1 MSGKPFEALRESE
14 ARCADQLVPSRTTSS
29 RRADTRG
36 CSMAAKQRR
45 LKGPVVSKHAPH
57 KKTPKTCKRSPERVS
72 PKKGVP
78 AKGVPNKL
86 KSFPLESKGYPHQNS
101 SGLETGMNMA
111 CPRNGRRSPVGCP
124 EKNNA
129 FCHACVGT
137 IAKKARGGSGRF
149 KRCLQTKSE
158 FAIFFRQTTN
168 FRGL

>member
-1 MSGKPFEALRESE
+1 MCGPVGPFADHFFKKGRHSWELHGSE
-14 ARCADQLVPSRTTSS
+14 AKAPERPCGVET
-29 RRADTRG
+29 
-36 CSMAAKQRR
+36 
-45 LKGPVVSKHAPH
+45 APH

-78 AKGVPNKL
+78 AKGVPNEL
-86 KSFPLESKGYPHQNS
+86 KSFPLESKGYPYQSS

-149 KRCLQTKSE
+149 KRCLQTQSE
-158 FAIFFRQTTN
+158 FAISFRQTTN